1 MLKMAMMMILIII
14 NKYGNNALIKKVI
27 IYERKLAY

>member
-14 NKYGNNALIKKVI
+14 NKYGNNALIKKVSFMN
-27 IYERKLAY
+27 EN